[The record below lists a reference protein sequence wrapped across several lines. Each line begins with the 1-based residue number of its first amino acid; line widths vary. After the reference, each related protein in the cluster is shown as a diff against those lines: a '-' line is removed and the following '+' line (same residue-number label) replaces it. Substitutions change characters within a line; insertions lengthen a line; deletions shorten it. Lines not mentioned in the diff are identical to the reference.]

1 MINTLGSELAC
12 CVSNHLLNFVL
23 LIYQCQFTDAV
34 FCHIFA
40 GAEFSRLHEFCV
52 AAVRFLVCLCMLKH
66 YFVLA
71 TCALCVSLR
80 DYFFF
85 CSLTNA
91 NLQILCFA
99 REKFIKSE
107 VLGGFLSI
115 L

>member
-71 TCALCVSLR
+71 TCALCVSL
-80 DYFFF
+80 F
-85 CSLTNA
+85 
-91 NLQILCFA
+91 
-99 REKFIKSE
+99 
-107 VLGGFLSI
+107 V
-115 L
+115 